1 MIEITYIDQNI
12 NTDIVTCAEEIAESD
27 SLTAVSHDIEIAA
40 IEFKDESNVVNPKE
54 ERIEIKKAKDDIIIE
69 SDSIVDTDFDELD
82 YFQEE
87 FCSSLTAHRIIPF
100 EEANLDSGMVSS
112 TMLVHQQE
120 RQYEDEE
127 DQTLSRR
134 QSNLIKMT
142 ESSPTGIA
150 SSEFECKKSYDQILN
165 DPRIEQKGSYD
176 EILEKESKSC
186 TELVNESSMKYL
198 REDMNV
204 KVDENTIHPN
214 KANSEYS
221 KETGDN
227 QIEDSLLSK
236 LKRIQVLHKLV
247 EEEIDQFDAKKYI
260 KNEIVETS
268 SCGIVSNVMGV
279 EFPTV
284 VTLHKEGDITEDNTL
299 IETEGLVENENR
311 CQDTSLHRKNNKS
324 QGALEDLHKENEISQ
339 STLTQLKDISEQT
352 ELLKSSPKKK
362 SFAKISIVSDNF
374 LEVTS
379 EDSHKNQEIYQSRI
393 SQLKDISE
401 EAGLL
406 ESLHDKKSCSKIS
419 SVSDDVLEV
428 TSEESNKNK
437 EIYQSRLS
445 QLEDIVEKTKIH
457 LRNLSEN
464 KSIAE
469 IVSLTDKT
477 LETSVPSS
485 VNESLQH
492 HLPKTTT
499 EDYHQRFIEFE
510 EASETKKLEEDPDE
524 HVIAASCTLGD
535 NKPVIIK
542 SMSDSGYGS
551 SPEMCN
557 KINDEKISDHTK
569 DRVKG
574 EIKSKQLTTIEGETI
589 QRRTVLSDAKLREK
603 ELLKSFMSDSESN
616 NSTSKSLPDSVD
628 NKLKNGE
635 NLENPQIVQKEI
647 PLKVE
652 KQESEK
658 EIPNKKTKK
667 EKSSIE
673 EKIKKQTYKIKFQV
687 QLGKQTHTPS
697 KHSILQYLFG
707 CFGGQKL
714 FQTLPH

>member
-27 SLTAVSHDIEIAA
+27 PLTAVSHDIEIAA

-54 ERIEIKKAKDDIIIE
+54 ETLEIKEAKDDTIIE
-69 SDSIVDTDFDELD
+69 SDIIFNTDFDELD

-112 TMLVHQQE
+112 TMLAHQQE
-120 RQYEDEE
+120 CQYEDEE
-127 DQTLSRR
+127 DQTLSKR

-268 SCGIVSNVMGV
+268 SCATVSNAMGV

-284 VTLHKEGDITEDNTL
+284 VTLHKEGDITEDNIL
-299 IETEGLVENENR
+299 IETEGLEENENI
-311 CQDTSLHRKNNKS
+311 CQDTSLHQKNYKS
-324 QGALEDLHKENEISQ
+324 QGALENLQKDTEISQ
-339 STLTQLKDISEQT
+339 SKLTQIKDISEQT
-352 ELLKSSPKKK
+352 KLLRSLPKKK
-362 SFAKISIVSDNF
+362 SFAKISIVSDNV

-406 ESLHDKKSCSKIS
+406 ENLHDKKSCSKIS

-437 EIYQSRLS
+437 ELYQSRLS

-492 HLPKTTT
+492 HLSDTKT

-557 KINDEKISDHTK
+557 KTDDEKISDHTK
-569 DRVKG
+569 DIFKG
-574 EIKSKQLTTIEGETI
+574 ELKSKQLTTIEGETI

-603 ELLKSFMSDSESN
+603 ELLKSFMSESEKN
-616 NSTSKSLPDSVD
+616 RSTSKYLPDSVD
-628 NKLKNGE
+628 NKLKKGD
-635 NLENPQIVQKEI
+635 NLENQQIVQKEV

-658 EIPNKKTKK
+658 EVPNKKTKK
-667 EKSSIE
+667 EKSKHTKSNF
-673 EKIKKQTYKIKFQV
+673 KFS
-687 QLGKQTHTPS
+687 LANKPTP
-697 KHSILQYLFG
+697 LQNIPFYNISLDVLVVRSSF
-707 CFGGQKL
+707 KL
-714 FQTLPH
+714 CLTKLS

>member
-27 SLTAVSHDIEIAA
+27 PLTAVSHDIEMAA
-40 IEFKDESNVVNPKE
+40 IEFKDESNVVNPKQ
-54 ERIEIKKAKDDIIIE
+54 ERIEIKEKKDDTIIK
-69 SDSIVDTDFDELD
+69 SDIIFNTDFDELD

-87 FCSSLTAHRIIPF
+87 FCSSLTAHRIMPF

-112 TMLVHQQE
+112 TMLAHQQE
-120 RQYEDEE
+120 CQYEDEE

-134 QSNLIKMT
+134 QSYLIKMT
-142 ESSPTGIA
+142 ESSLTGIA
-150 SSEFECKKSYDQILN
+150 SLELECKKSYDQILN

-176 EILEKESKSC
+176 EDLEKKSKSC

-198 REDMNV
+198 REGMNV
-204 KVDENTIHPN
+204 DFDENTIHPN

-221 KETGDN
+221 QETGDN

-268 SCGIVSNVMGV
+268 SCATVSNVMGV

-284 VTLHKEGDITEDNTL
+284 VTLHKEGDITADNTL
-299 IETEGLVENENR
+299 TETEGLEENENI
-311 CQDTSLHRKNNKS
+311 CQDTSLHQTNYKS
-324 QGALEDLHKENEISQ
+324 QGALENLQKDTEISQ
-339 STLTQLKDISEQT
+339 SKLTQIKDISEQT
-352 ELLKSSPKKK
+352 ELLKSLPKKK
-362 SFAKISIVSDNF
+362 SFAKISIVSDNV

-406 ESLHDKKSCSKIS
+406 ENLHDKKSCSKIS
-419 SVSDDVLEV
+419 SVGDDILKV

-457 LRNLSEN
+457 LRNLSE
-464 KSIAE
+464 KKFIAE

-477 LETSVPSS
+477 LETSVQSTVS
-485 VNESLQH
+485 EALQH
-492 HLPKTTT
+492 HLSDTKT

-510 EASETKKLEEDPDE
+510 EASETEKLEEDPDE

-557 KINDEKISDHTK
+557 KTDNEKISESTK
-569 DRVKG
+569 HIVKG
-574 EIKSKQLTTIEGETI
+574 EIKSKQLATIEGETI

-603 ELLKSFMSDSESN
+603 ELLKSFMSESEKNKSAL
-616 NSTSKSLPDSVD
+616 KSLPDSED
-628 NKLKNGE
+628 NKLKTGE
-635 NLENPQIVQKEI
+635 NLENP
-647 PLKVE
+647 
-652 KQESEK
+652 
-658 EIPNKKTKK
+658 
-667 EKSSIE
+667 
-673 EKIKKQTYKIKFQV
+673 
-687 QLGKQTHTPS
+687 
-697 KHSILQYLFG
+697 
-707 CFGGQKL
+707 KL
-714 FQTLPH
+714 E